1 MTSLKKISMRHKLS
15 TISTKTV
22 EAYIAT
28 CIAIMTWMLIN
39 VDKYLR
45 RFY

>member
-1 MTSLKKISMRHKLS
+1 MTSLKKISMKHKLL

-22 EAYIAT
+22 EAYIAACVAT
-28 CIAIMTWMLIN
+28 MTWMLIN